1 MTTLPDLTQHQRRV
15 LDYLLAF
22 HADNDCPP
30 PAAQIARDFGYASP
44 NSATCT
50 LDQMEKKGYLVRNEL
65 GRRMFARQVLL
76 AWREY
81 VTCHAMARAA
91 EVERMATA

>member
-1 MTTLPDLTQHQRRV
+1 MTTMPALTTHQRRM

-22 HADNDCPP
+22 FEANDQLPP
-30 PAAQIARDFGYASP
+30 NAQIARDFGYASP

-65 GRRMFARQVLL
+65 GRRMFARPVLL
-76 AWREY
+76 AWREQA
-81 VTCHAMARAA
+81 VKDQALARA
-91 EVERMATA
+91 VERAAA

>member
-1 MTTLPDLTQHQRRV
+1 MTTLPTLTQHQRKM

-22 HADNDCPP
+22 HADNDCLP

-50 LDQMEKKGYLVRNEL
+50 LDQMEKKGYLLRNEL
-65 GRRMFARQVLL
+65 SRRMFARPVLL

-81 VTCHAMARAA
+81 VTRHAMARAA
-91 EVERMATA
+91 EVEGAAA